1 MIVTWNK
8 VNVKKYKQMQ
18 NCKIIILF
26 QVIANATFII
36 YYSSPLV
43 LKYENNK
50 LKLINKNEQNLDIFK
65 KNSKLWKCTIKLL
78 KL

>member
-36 YYSSPLV
+36 YYSSTLV
-43 LKYENNK
+43 LKYENN
-50 LKLINKNEQNLDIFK
+50 
-65 KNSKLWKCTIKLL
+65 
-78 KL
+78 